1 MVELDSHTALVRRG
15 FVPSERE
22 VEDGAGYSN
31 NTGLPNSTAADYSV
45 PATAFADPV
54 DEVVDKQRLLASIR
68 ELSPRRLGASPLP
81 LLVFS
86 VLGLLAT
93 WDAAGFNVLSADVT
107 RTFHEGTGFVIA
119 LGTILGVVTTLLNP
133 LAGFLA
139 DRFNR
144 VWMLGIGNL
153 ISAAAQIVAGRAP
166 SVAVM
171 AGARAG
177 GGVGQSITQPAVLP
191 LITDYYPVAARARAM
206 SFFFVCFGLG
216 EVVGPV
222 VSGQLGSA
230 FGWRTTIVALGVAS
244 LAAALSIFVLRD
256 PPRGAQDRLAQ
267 GAPEE
272 AAKVEQRPVSWGE
285 GWRAAASIASLRR
298 LWYMTPFLV
307 CATTFL
313 TPLFSLYYA
322 TEFNVGSSGR
332 GWIFGLQGVFGLLGL
347 TMSTAVADK
356 VLASRP
362 GRVFTMAGAL
372 LAFNAIAMVALVLSP
387 WLWLSIVILLPTQ
400 AMGFLVLPTLLTLV
414 SLVVPPRIRAF
425 GLQTTAPWSLM
436 GFVGVQ
442 LIFLSAPNLGIIGS
456 LLMMS
461 AIFAVGSVVVAAG
474 APGVAR
480 DMRAARAASLAD
492 DVVRTAREEGEERVL
507 VVRDV
512 DVTYDA
518 AQVLFNVDLDL
529 RRGELVALLGTNG
542 AGKSTL
548 LRAIC
553 GVQEASNGAIFYDG
567 YDVTHR
573 PPHLN
578 ARDGIVYMPG
588 GQAIFPSLTVE
599 QNLHASTWADD
610 DPAQVR
616 DRLEQVLSM
625 FPELRDRL
633 NTPAG
638 HLSGGE
644 QQMVALGQVFLMRP
658 RLLLIDELSLGLAPA
673 VVERLL
679 DIVRQINADGTTV
692 LLVEQSANVALTVAQ
707 RAVFMDKGEIRFDGP
722 TEELLGRSDL
732 LRAVFLGGTGAS
744 ASGFVASR
752 RNNETSAD
760 EGPALAVEGLVA
772 AFGGRRV
779 LDELSLSVDPAEV
792 LGIIGPNGAGKT
804 TLFDVVSGYL
814 KPESGK
820 VFIGGHD
827 CSGLTPDARARL
839 GLARSFQQAR
849 LFGSLTVR
857 EAIAVALERR
867 LAVRSAVAAALW
879 LPNVR
884 RAERRIQRRVD
895 YLIDL
900 MHLDAYADKFV
911 RELSTGSR
919 RMVDIAAI
927 MAIEPK
933 VLLLDEPSSGLAQSE
948 VELLGPVIRRLAKE
962 TGCGVVV
969 IEHDIPLVSAL
980 SDRMIALRLGSV
992 LAGGTPAEVV
1002 GHPDVVHAYLGAS
1015 ESAIAR
1021 SGPLLASALA
1031 TALAASRL
1039 DQPV

>member
-1 MVELDSHTALVRRG
+1 VVELDSHTALVRRG
-15 FVPSERE
+15 FAPSERE
-22 VEDGAGYSN
+22 LEDGV
-31 NTGLPNSTAADYSV
+31 STSYASPSVLDIESDGEVADR
-45 PATAFADPV
+45 
-54 DEVVDKQRLLASIR
+54 QRLLASIR

-81 LLVFS
+81 LIVFS
-86 VLGLLAT
+86 VLGLLAS
-93 WDAAGFNVLSADVT
+93 WDAAGFNVLSADMT
-107 RTFHEGTGFVIA
+107 RSFHEGTGFVVA
-119 LGTILGVVTTLLNP
+119 LGTILGVVTTLLLP
-133 LAGFLA
+133 VAGFVA

-144 VWMLGIGNL
+144 VWMLGIGNI
-153 ISAAAQIVAGRAP
+153 ISAVAQIFAGRAP
-166 SVAVM
+166 SVGVM
-171 AGARAG
+171 AAARAG
-177 GGVGQSITQPAVLP
+177 GGVGQSITEPTVLP

-206 SFFFVCFGLG
+206 SFFFVSFG
-216 EVVGPV
+216 VGGVAGPIL
-222 VSGQLGSA
+222 SGQLGSA
-230 FGWRTTIVALGVAS
+230 LGWRTTIVALGVAT
-244 LAAALSIFVLRD
+244 LVAALSIFALRE
-256 PPRGAQDRLAQ
+256 PVRGAQDRMAQ
-267 GAPEE
+267 GAPAE
-272 AAKVEQRPVSWGE
+272 AANIEQRPVSWGE

-322 TEFNVGSSGR
+322 TEFNVGSAGR
-332 GWIFGLQGVFGLLGL
+332 GWIFGVDGAFGLLGL
-347 TMSTAVADK
+347 TMSSTVADK

-362 GRVFTMAGAL
+362 GRTFTLAGGL
-372 LAFNAIAMVALVLSP
+372 LAFNAITMVALVFSP
-387 WLWLSIVILLPTQ
+387 WLWLSILILLPTQ

-425 GLQTTAPWSLM
+425 GLQTIAPWQLM
-436 GFVGVQ
+436 GFVSVQ

-456 LLMMS
+456 LLMIA

-492 DVVRTAREEGEERVL
+492 DAVRAARLEGEERLL

-512 DVTYDA
+512 DVTYDS

-553 GVQEASNGAIFYDG
+553 GIQQASNGAIFYDG
-567 YDVTHR
+567 NDVTHR

-578 ARDGIVYMPG
+578 AREGIVYMPG

-599 QNLHASTWADD
+599 QNLQASTWSDD
-610 DPAQVR
+610 DSTHTRERV
-616 DRLEQVLSM
+616 DQVLAM
-625 FPELRDRL
+625 FPELRRQL
-633 NTPAG
+633 STQAG

-644 QQMVALGQVFLMRP
+644 QQMVALGQAFLMQP
-658 RLLLIDELSLGLAPA
+658 RLLLVDELSLGLAPA

-679 DIVRQINADGTTV
+679 DIIRQINADGTTV
-692 LLVEQSANVALTVAQ
+692 LLVEQSANVALTIAH
-707 RAVFMDKGEIRFDGP
+707 RAVFMDKGEVRFDGD
-722 TEELLGRSDL
+722 TEELLARGDL

-752 RNNETSAD
+752 RGIDPSSEEPS
-760 EGPALAVEGLVA
+760 LVVHDLVVS
-772 AFGGRRV
+772 FGGRRV
-779 LDELSLSVDPAEV
+779 LDKLSLSVDPAEV
-792 LGIIGPNGAGKT
+792 VGVIGPNGAGKT
-804 TLFDVVSGYL
+804 TMFDAISGYL
-814 KPESGK
+814 RPDSGT
-820 VFIGGHD
+820 VIVGGND
-827 CSGLTPDARARL
+827 CTGLSPDVRARL

-900 MHLDAYADKFV
+900 MHLEAYANKFI

-927 MAIEPK
+927 MAIEPR

-962 TGCGVVV
+962 TGCGIIV

-980 SDRMIALRLGSV
+980 SDRMLALRLGAV
-992 LAGGTPAEVV
+992 LAGGTPSEVIS
-1002 GHPDVVHAYLGAS
+1002 HPDVIHAYLGAS
-1015 ESAIAR
+1015 ESTIAR
-1021 SGPLLASALA
+1021 SGPLIASALA
-1031 TALAASRL
+1031 VARL